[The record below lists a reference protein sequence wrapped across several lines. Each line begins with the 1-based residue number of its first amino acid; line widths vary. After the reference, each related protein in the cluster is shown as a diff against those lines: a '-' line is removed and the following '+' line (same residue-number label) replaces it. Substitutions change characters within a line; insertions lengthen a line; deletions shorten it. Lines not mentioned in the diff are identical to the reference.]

1 MLMDSRKT
9 THRSRRALKGLRRG
23 DLESLDHVWHAYSR
37 RIYGF
42 FYRMCWNPAEAAALT
57 EETFAVLWRGAL
69 LLPDDAL
76 LDIMLYR
83 LARNVYLANQGEGET
98 AGGSENAPS
107 ESDNQEARRS
117 SRLPKAGAI
126 APAQGKRGRDMAI
139 ASALF
144 GLDADSHIVF
154 VLLVFQGLTPA
165 QVAEITGLTKD
176 TVLNLA
182 CAAEGKV
189 RASLGTALVAGVP
202 EGAAGPKR
210 N

>member
-69 LLPDDAL
+69 LLPDDGV

-83 LARNVYLANQGEGET
+83 LARNVYLANQGEGE
-98 AGGSENAPS
+98 ASDGG
-107 ESDNQEARRS
+107 ESASGEAENQEARWS
-117 SRLPKAGAI
+117 SRLPKAEPV
-126 APAQGKRGRDMAI
+126 APAQGKRGRDLAI

-144 GLDADSHIVF
+144 DLDADSHIVF
-154 VLLVFQGLTPA
+154 VLLVFQGLTPDH
-165 QVAEITGLTKD
+165 VAEVTGLSKD

-182 CAAEGKV
+182 VAAEARV
-189 RASLGTALVAGVP
+189 RAGLGTALVAGVP
-202 EGAAGPKR
+202 ESSAGSKG